1 MPIARVFIALVL
13 SGACASTSKRTAA
26 PAPSSR
32 ASGSFAASL
41 ALTGRSTYAGVL
53 TLTSSSPDSVRGS
66 LRLTSPITV
75 DVTLSGLMRG
85 DSLLLSGGYSGSNG
99 CAGDL
104 KASLVM
110 PTDRGATGPFQ
121 LSDKCAGA
129 LSGVMTVSR

>member
-1 MPIARVFIALVL
+1 MPLHRVLIALLL
-13 SGACASTSKRTAA
+13 SGACASMSRRAAA

-32 ASGSFAASL
+32 ATGSYAASL
-41 ALTGRSTYAGVL
+41 ALTGRSTYTGVL
-53 TLTSSSPDSVRGS
+53 TLTSSSSDSVRGS

-75 DVTLSGLMRG
+75 DVTLSGLVRG
-85 DSLLLSGGYSGSNG
+85 DSLLLGGGYSGSND

-110 PTDRGATGPFQ
+110 PTDRSAAGPFQ
-121 LSDKCAGA
+121 LADKCAGA